1 MARVYSCYG
10 MGCSYENSRGDCTW
24 KRGLPYPC
32 ALEEMSE
39 EERERALYI
48 MEEERY
54 EEDEDNG

>member
-1 MARVYSCYG
+1 MARILSCYG
-10 MGCSYENSRGDCTW
+10 MGCSYENSRGECTW
-24 KRGLPYPC
+24 KRGLPYLC
-32 ALEEMSE
+32 ALEELDD

>member
-10 MGCSYENSRGDCTW
+10 MGCAWEDSRGECRW

-32 ALEEMSE
+32 ALE

>member
-10 MGCSYENSRGDCTW
+10 MGCAYENSRGDCTW
-24 KRGLPYPC
+24 KKGFPAPC
-32 ALEEMSE
+32 QLEDMDE

-54 EEDEDNG
+54 EQDDD